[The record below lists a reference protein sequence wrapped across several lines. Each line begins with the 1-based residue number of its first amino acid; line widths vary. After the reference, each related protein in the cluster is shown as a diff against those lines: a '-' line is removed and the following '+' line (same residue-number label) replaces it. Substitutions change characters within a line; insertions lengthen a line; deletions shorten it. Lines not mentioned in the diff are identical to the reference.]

1 MNNKKILVISD
12 VDGCL
17 TDGKFIYT
25 EDGKVAKLFGAHD
38 NDGVKLLK
46 NFGVDIQFISADKRG
61 FNITKRRIE
70 DMGCNVEL
78 VVEKERSSYI
88 KKKLNGYDIVIF
100 FGDGI
105 GDFAAALDN
114 LNDIVFIAPNNALPI
129 VKDAA
134 DFVTNNSGGEG
145 AFFSLA
151 EIVLS
156 NYLNVNTLEQM
167 IMML

>member
-1 MNNKKILVISD
+1 MNKKKILVISD

-25 EDGKVAKLFGAHD
+25 EDGKVAKVFGAHD

-46 NFGVDIQFISADKRG
+46 KFGVDIQFISADKRG

-70 DMGCNVEL
+70 DMRCNVEL
-78 VVEKERSSYI
+78 VVEEERSSYI
-88 KKKLNGYDIVIF
+88 KKKLNSYDLVIF

-105 GDFAAALDN
+105 GDYAAALDN
-114 LNDIVFIAPNNALPI
+114 LDDIVFIAPKNALPI

-134 DFVTNNSGGEG
+134 NFVTYNNGGEG
-145 AFFSLA
+145 AFFNLA

-156 NYLNVNTLEQM
+156 KFLNVHTLV
-167 IMML
+167 

>member
-1 MNNKKILVISD
+1 MNKKKILVISD

-25 EDGKVAKLFGAHD
+25 EDGKVAKVFGAHD

-46 NFGVDIQFISADKRG
+46 KFGVDIQFISADKRG

-70 DMGCNVEL
+70 DMCCNVEL
-78 VVEKERSSYI
+78 VVEEERSSYI
-88 KKKLNGYDIVIF
+88 KKKLNGYDLVIF

-105 GDFAAALDN
+105 GDYAAAVDN
-114 LNDIVFIAPNNALPI
+114 LNYIVFIAPKNALPI

-134 DFVTNNSGGEG
+134 DFVTYNNGGEG
-145 AFFSLA
+145 AFFNLA

-156 NYLNVNTLEQM
+156 KFLDVHTLV
-167 IMML
+167 